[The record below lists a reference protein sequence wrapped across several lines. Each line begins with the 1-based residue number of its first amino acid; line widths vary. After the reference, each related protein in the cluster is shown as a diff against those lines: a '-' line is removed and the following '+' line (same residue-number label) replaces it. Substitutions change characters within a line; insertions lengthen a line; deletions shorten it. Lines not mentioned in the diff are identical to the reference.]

1 MGRANAKQYFEWFQE
16 QIPIRI
22 TVVQEYIKS
31 FPNYHD
37 WEANLTP
44 ISLEVLGSWFIDRI
58 TTRLRSKDEIDSIY
72 VNAPGW
78 FKNLEVPEYD
88 LSIMT
93 ESLCIDMGMYL
104 SQVIVHKNEKLHWE
118 MITRPKRHIDYHQPV
133 LLGQGKVPCNPVRL
147 VRVYAYKIANGN
159 LQKEGLKEL
168 YEIWSKILYE

>member
-1 MGRANAKQYFEWFQE
+1 
-16 QIPIRI
+16 
-22 TVVQEYIKS
+22 
-31 FPNYHD
+31 
-37 WEANLTP
+37 
-44 ISLEVLGSWFIDRI
+44 
-58 TTRLRSKDEIDSIY
+58 
-72 VNAPGW
+72 
-78 FKNLEVPEYD
+78 
-88 LSIMT
+88 
-93 ESLCIDMGMYL
+93 MGMYL